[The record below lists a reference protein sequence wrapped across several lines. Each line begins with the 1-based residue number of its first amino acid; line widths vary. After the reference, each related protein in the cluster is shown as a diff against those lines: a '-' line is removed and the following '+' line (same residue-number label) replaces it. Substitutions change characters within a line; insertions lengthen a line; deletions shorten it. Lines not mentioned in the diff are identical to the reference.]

1 MPSLDFQNGFILGL
15 ASKGKAKQR
24 TIINTEIANITDCNV
39 EKVVPPTSMDK
50 NTIVEDVSVSYEAL
64 GYAGLPIDGLTATID
79 GAMSDTMAQIGS
91 TLSVVSDDF
100 DVTKCDYQWY
110 KVDPQSM
117 TKYAHTPNISD
128 DGVQNGNYGGNYY
141 NTQVITIPGA
151 EQLNVT
157 LKYGTESISYD
168 WVAVFA
174 GNYPSYTASSSGY
187 IQKLGGSD
195 SEISFTVEGD
205 SVTFAFRSDGSGVGS
220 GYGYYAVVT
229 GEGFI
234 PVELST
240 EETYTVTGDE
250 IQIYCTLTGAR
261 GLVGNVT
268 TNKITEFMS
277 GISEPSS
284 PA

>member
-15 ASKGKAKQR
+15 ASKGKAKQK
-24 TIINTEIANITDCNV
+24 TIITTNMLSDTNGVV
-39 EKVVPPTSMDK
+39 ERVVPPTSMGK
-50 NTIVEDVSVSYEAL
+50 NSITEDISINTEAL
-64 GYAGLPIDGLTATID
+64 GYAGLLIDGLTATID

-168 WVAVFA
+168 WVSVFA
-174 GNYPSYTASSSGY
+174 GKHPEYSASSSGY
-187 IQKLGGSD
+187 IQKLGGTD
-195 SEISFTVEGD
+195 SEVSFTVEGD

-240 EETYTVTGDE
+240 EETYIVTGDE
-250 IQIYCTLTGAR
+250 VQIYCILTGAR
-261 GLVGNVT
+261 GLVGEVT

-277 GISEPSS
+277 GIYEPDS
-284 PA
+284 PV